1 LRKNI
6 CSIAVRVDNIF
17 PRSIA
22 RTRYLLFL
30 MALAALCT
38 NVMAQENTADDW
50 YKKGTELF
58 ENCSWEESAQAMKE
72 VIQIDPENSSAWLSI
87 AESFG
92 ILGNESETS
101 KAYEKALRLVDESL
115 LEKPQDAQAWQAKSE
130 ALIGLG
136 RQEGALQAQEK
147 ALEIMNKSIKKNS
160 KDGEAWWSKAKILA
174 DMGRSDEA
182 LQAYEKVIELN
193 HTPRLA
199 DALLTKSFAL
209 AVKGEYDGFLEAF
222 NRGIELIPANDTV
235 KLARAWNDAGFAL
248 YELDQG
254 ERALVAFS
262 KVTELD
268 PEDKFAWRMKAD
280 MASNLGRYNESIE
293 AYDHA
298 LQVDPAWAEVCYKK
312 GKALDRIDN
321 HEEAMKSFEKAV
333 QASEKA
339 IQKDA
344 NDTGNWII
352 KGYAL
357 IKLDRYDEAQET
369 LDNAL
374 EIAPPFIPVYFT
386 EAWNGKGDVLLAQG
400 KNEEALTAY
409 NKSIEFNPAF
419 SLAWHGRGLAQKE
432 LGRVF
437 DSDQSFYVAKKL
449 GYKD

>member
-1 LRKNI
+1 MLRPGRPK
-6 CSIAVRVDNIF
+6 V
-17 PRSIA
+17 
-22 RTRYLLFL
+22 
-30 MALAALCT
+30 
-38 NVMAQENTADDW
+38 
-50 YKKGTELF
+50 
-58 ENCSWEESAQAMKE
+58 
-72 VIQIDPENSSAWLSI
+72 
-87 AESFG
+87 
-92 ILGNESETS
+92 
-101 KAYEKALRLVDESL
+101 
-115 LEKPQDAQAWQAKSE
+115 E

-147 ALEIMNKSIKKNS
+147 ALEIMNQSIKKNS

-193 HTPRLA
+193 YTPRLV

-222 NRGIELIPANDTV
+222 NRGIELIPAKDTV

-298 LQVDPAWAEVCYKK
+298 MQVDPAWAEVCYKK
-312 GKALDRIDN
+312 GKALDRIGN

-400 KNEEALTAY
+400 KNEEGLAAY

-419 SLAWHGRGLAQKE
+419 SLAWHGRGLAQKA

-449 GYKD
+449 GYQE